1 MDNLVMDTLKNI
13 DESIETLNKK
23 KDLTPSDLEIL
34 CKAYKLKMDLEGR
47 EGDYSEGYRHGG
59 SYGMNTRHYERMPM
73 GHSEGD
79 WRAEGSYAPMRSP
92 VTGRYVSR
100 DRMGMSGHS
109 IKDRMIARLEE
120 MYDKA
125 QGEFEREE
133 IRKEI
138 RHIESEMM

>member
-1 MDNLVMDTLKNI
+1 MNVIQDTLKNL
-13 DESIETLNKK
+13 DESIEQMNKK
-23 KDLTPSDLEIL
+23 KDLTPSDLETL
-34 CKAYKLKMDLEGR
+34 CKAYELKMKLEGR

-73 GHSEGD
+73 DHSMGE
-79 WRAEGSYAPMRSP
+79 WHAEGSFAPMRSP
-92 VTGRYVSR
+92 VTGRYISR

-120 MYDKA
+120 MYDEA

-138 RHIESEMM
+138 RRIESETM

>member
-34 CKAYKLKMDLEGR
+34 CKAYKLKMDLEG
-47 EGDYSEGYRHGG
+47 YGG
-59 SYGMNTRHYERMPM
+59 SSHGMNTRHYERMPM

-120 MYDKA
+120 MYDEA

-138 RHIESEMM
+138 RRIESEMM

>member
-34 CKAYKLKMDLEGR
+34 CKAYKLKMDLEG
-47 EGDYSEGYRHGG
+47 YGG
-59 SYGMNTRHYERMPM
+59 SSRGMNTRHYERMQM
-73 GHSEGD
+73 GRSEGD

-120 MYDKA
+120 MYDEA

-138 RHIESEMM
+138 RRIESETM